1 MGKEESNY
9 GFRRNTVAK
18 MPQGRSKR
26 GWEDYTQMDINGKEW
41 EFCGLDSSGLGWVS
55 AANSCKIVK
64 GL

>member
-9 GFRRNTVAK
+9 GFRRNIV
-18 MPQGRSKR
+18 GRSKR

-41 EFCGLDSSGLGWVS
+41 DFCGLDSSGLGWVS